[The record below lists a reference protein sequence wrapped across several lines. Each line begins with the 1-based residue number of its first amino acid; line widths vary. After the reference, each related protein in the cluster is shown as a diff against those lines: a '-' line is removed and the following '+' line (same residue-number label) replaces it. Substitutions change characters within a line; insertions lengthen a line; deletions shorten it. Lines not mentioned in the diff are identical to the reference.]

1 MRGQKMY
8 YVKLKDD
15 HNLLGLD
22 ELLEEL
28 ELGTYEERFPIEDI
42 VVEFYKKGTLQE
54 CSNFIKSI
62 NNESL
67 KTQFEIVKK

>member
-1 MRGQKMY
+1 MY

-15 HNLLGLD
+15 HNLFGLD

-28 ELGTYEERFPIEDI
+28 ELGTYEERFPLEDI

-54 CSNFIKSI
+54 CANFIISI
-62 NNESL
+62 GNENL
-67 KTQFEIVKK
+67 KAQFEITEHKYLEL